1 MQKPGWGWGRGGA
14 LRGRGGAGVLT
25 GAMRVQLQPSWKVAV
40 GWQGRRGL
48 GAAGR
53 QVAVVV
59 CVHAGAVG
67 GSEDGGG
74 LHYTQ
79 ALSGSLRGSS
89 GPLLGLQRGV
99 PLGPVTE
106 APPTCGVTRT

>member
-40 GWQGRRGL
+40 GWQGRHGL

-53 QVAVVV
+53 QVVV
-59 CVHAGAVG
+59 CVRAGAVG

-74 LHYTQ
+74 PHYTQ
-79 ALSGSLRGSS
+79 ALSGSLRESS

-106 APPTCGVTRT
+106 APPMCGVTRT